1 MRSDSIVGIVSL
13 LFGMAYTVQTLHL
26 PKAMVGNPW
35 APLFFPLAL
44 GILLV
49 AVGAVVLLQGLRH
62 DRTEA
67 KKKGSKRLIVVTV
80 LICLAYS
87 ALFEHLGFI
96 LSTILFLGGLLFVIN
111 GVRAWKVNSAIAV
124 AFSLGVW
131 YVFEKIFYM
140 NLP

>member
-35 APLFFPLAL
+35 APLFFPLTL
-44 GILLV
+44 GVLLM
-49 AVGAVVLLQGLRH
+49 AVGAVVLLQGLRQAKA
-62 DRTEA
+62 EA

-80 LICLAYS
+80 LICLVYS

-111 GVRAWKVNSAIAV
+111 GARAWKVNSVIAV
-124 AFSLGVW
+124 TFSLGVW

>member
-1 MRSDSIVGIVSL
+1 MRSDVLVGAVSI

-44 GILLV
+44 GVLLV
-49 AVGAVVLLQGLRH
+49 AMGIVVLLKGLRH
-62 DRTEA
+62 HPSSA
-67 KKKGSKRLIVVTV
+67 KKGGSKRLIVVTI
-80 LICLAYS
+80 LICLAYT
-87 ALFEHLGFI
+87 ALFERIGFI
-96 LSTILFLGGLLFVIN
+96 PSTILFLGGLLFAVN
-111 GVRAWKVNSAIAV
+111 GAKAWIVNSLIAV
-124 AFSLGVW
+124 TFSFGVW